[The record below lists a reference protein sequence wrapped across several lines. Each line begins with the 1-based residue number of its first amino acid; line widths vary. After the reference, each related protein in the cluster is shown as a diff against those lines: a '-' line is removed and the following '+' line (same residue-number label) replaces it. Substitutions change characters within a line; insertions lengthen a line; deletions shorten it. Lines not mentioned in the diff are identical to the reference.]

1 MYKTISTP
9 KGKYKYKFIPI
20 YEGVKKIDK
29 VIANENLK
37 LLKEVCDK
45 HHLTFL
51 LYFGTLLGAVR
62 EQDFITHDEDIDLI
76 MDKKDMPAFL
86 AMLFDLREVGFE
98 LARYERRGF
107 LSIIRKGEY
116 IDMYFYQP
124 YPDDPTLNYCCLDVW
139 EKQYNEEIAP
149 MEFLGNTYMA
159 PKDYQGYL
167 EHQYGKNWG
176 TPVQFFNYEMSKFG
190 LLKQYLMQYVKSLLP
205 SAVVEYIQSKKDRPN
220 LDKYLKRIHDK
231 RNLLKE

>member
-29 VIANENLK
+29 QIANENLI

-62 EQDFITHDEDIDLI
+62 EHDFITHDEDIDLI

-86 AMLFDLREVGFE
+86 AMLFDLRQVGFE

-139 EKQYNEEIAP
+139 EKKYNEEIAP

-176 TPVQFFNYEMSKFG
+176 TPIKFFNYEMSKVS
-190 LLKQYLMQYVKSLLP
+190 LMKQYLMQYVKSLLP
-205 SAVVEYIQSKKDRPN
+205 PAVVEYIQSKKDRPN
-220 LDKYLKRIHDK
+220 LDKYLKRINDK
-231 RNLLKE
+231 RNLVKE

>member
-29 VIANENLK
+29 QIANENLI

-62 EQDFITHDEDIDLI
+62 EHDFITHDEDIDLI

-86 AMLFDLREVGFE
+86 AMLFDLRQVGFE

-139 EKQYNEEIAP
+139 EKKYNEEIAP

-176 TPVQFFNYEMSKFG
+176 TPIQFFNYEMSKVS
-190 LLKQYLMQYVKSLLP
+190 LMKQYLMQYVKSLLP
-205 SAVVEYIQSKKDRPN
+205 PAVVEYIQSKKDRPN
-220 LDKYLKRIHDK
+220 LDKYLKRINDK
-231 RNLLKE
+231 RNLVKE